1 MHEAESILVIIV
13 SSVLALFL
21 LVAVIVLVLIA
32 RVLVT
37 IKRIVEHA
45 ERVIET
51 AGEAAEMLKN
61 VSGPLA
67 LFKLIRNIIRAVEK
81 SRK

>member
-13 SSVLALFL
+13 STALTLFL
-21 LVAVIVLVLIA
+21 LLAIIVLVLIA
-32 RVLVT
+32 RVLFT

-45 ERVIET
+45 DRVIET
-51 AGEAAEMLKN
+51 AGEAAGMLKN

-67 LFKLIRNIIRAVEK
+67 LFKLLRNIIRTFEK
-81 SRK
+81 TR

>member
-13 SSVLALFL
+13 SATLTLFL
-21 LVAVIVLVLIA
+21 LLAIIVLVLIA
-32 RVLVT
+32 RVLFT

-45 ERVIET
+45 DRVIET
-51 AGEAAEMLKN
+51 AGEAADMLKN

-67 LFKLIRNIIRAVEK
+67 LFKLLRNIIRTFEK
-81 SRK
+81 TR

>member
-13 SSVLALFL
+13 STALTLFL
-21 LVAVIVLVLIA
+21 LLAIIVLVLIA
-32 RVLVT
+32 RVLFT

-45 ERVIET
+45 DRVIET
-51 AGEAAEMLKN
+51 AGEAADMLKN

-67 LFKLIRNIIRAVEK
+67 LFKLLRNIIRTFEK
-81 SRK
+81 TR